1 MVTTCMHTL
10 STGVELECR
19 TSGEPGQPLLLFLH
33 GFPEGAFIW
42 DGLLEQF
49 GSRYRCVAPNLRGYG
64 RSSQPTAISDYRAKY
79 LVEDLATLIALES
92 PAKRAACVIAH
103 DWGGAV
109 AWGLANRYPQ
119 QLERL
124 LILNSPHPGSFLR
137 ELQSNPV
144 QQSASQYMHFLRRPD
159 APELLAE
166 NGWQR
171 MLGFFQNPDGS
182 MPAWLTP
189 ERQQQ
194 YREHWDLGV
203 HGACMF
209 YAASPL
215 VPPRPGGSADE
226 LQDIRELSLPDEML
240 HIPVPVRILWG
251 DSDLALQPALLHGL
265 EQWVPQ
271 LEIEHLQGCSHWVV
285 HERPEAVQR
294 ALAKFLLAPVRS

>member
-1 MVTTCMHTL
+1 MVATCMHTL

-19 TSGEPGQPLLLFLH
+19 TSGKPGQPLLLFLH

-79 LVEDLATLIALES
+79 LVEDLAALIALES
-92 PAKRAACVIAH
+92 RDQRAACVIAH

-294 ALAKFLLAPVRS
+294 ALAEFLLVPGRS